1 MAAGIGILDSLA
13 AVIGRSAL
21 RKSLDGYCRL
31 VTTEGDNVL
40 VADDGSLVTLFRLE
54 GFRSMPGEN
63 EISKAVSDLRL
74 AFSSQLG
81 TPGYSLQFWFSHTP
95 ELGAADINR
104 ALAVTESVAADTG
117 LDIQD
122 LIDERR
128 RLLPERLTGER
139 CFMALWSRPTLMTR
153 QEAKTSSEKMRK
165 ELQGAPQMRNAQWP
179 ALATDA
185 LVTRHRSFCEAM
197 VREADIVGIEIEPL
211 EVHDA
216 LAQIK
221 GVLNPEYLIT
231 GERWKAILPGDYAR
245 ARMPA
250 TVQELKKSDVSNH
263 LWPLLAR
270 QLLNEHGEIVDQTTV
285 QLGDTIFSGFDITLG
300 PEVVVQFNDLIR
312 RILDSDQ
319 RISWRMSMLIDSGG
333 FQGQV
338 FKETYTNM
346 MTWTARIPNG
356 RIKRAFDKLRQDD
369 GAVDTVVRWRCSFSA
384 WAPKSQLETLQRH
397 VATLRRTVERW
408 GNCQTDALVGDPMQC
423 VMSSTLGLNAQSTA
437 PAAAASLADAFALAP
452 IARPASPWQQGAVM
466 FRTKDG
472 KLWPYQPGSSKQLG
486 WVDLIVGT
494 PGSGKSVLM
503 NSVNLGVAL
512 SRQSGRSRS
521 NEGLLPRIS
530 IIDIGPSSSGLISL
544 IRDSLPVHR
553 RHEAVFHRLMMS
565 EQYSVNPLD
574 LQLCMRTPFEYERAY
589 LVNLL
594 CLICTP
600 DGQDSTY
607 DGISA
612 LAGATIDEA
621 YKYFSDS
628 RNPKRYSASDSF
640 EVDAAL
646 NELGFEV
653 DSATTW
659 FEITDYLFSKGR
671 YHEAALAQR
680 YAVPTIADLVN
691 ISNSEIVRE
700 PFRDMKAPTGEDVLK
715 AFQRM
720 VTAACRDYPI
730 LARPTRFDVSN
741 ARIIAFDLAGV
752 TSKTGPHAKRQTAIM
767 YMVALQTLTSDF
779 WLDADEVKDRD
790 LKEEVRTYHLQRI
803 ENNRQ
808 MGKRLCV
815 DEYHLTG
822 GLEGFREQMVNFGR
836 LGRKAGVQI
845 TLASQLMEDFDMSI
859 QKLSNNFWFC
869 NVPTEES
876 IREIAAT
883 YNLTPSVMD
892 EMRGLRGPI
901 QGKGAPLLTML
912 KLKSGTYVQHVFNQ
926 LGPIEIWALSTTA
939 EDTALRAMLYEG
951 LGSKAAR
958 RLLARR
964 FPSGSAK
971 DTIERRLAD
980 FEDRGVAI
988 DDKVRGNAIR
998 QLADEL
1004 LKDAS

>member
-1 MAAGIGILDSLA
+1 MLGGIGLLDSLA

-31 VTTEGDNVL
+31 VTSEGENTL
-40 VADDGSLVTLFRLE
+40 VADDGSLVTMFRLE
-54 GFRSMPGEN
+54 GFRSMPGEK
-63 EISKAVSDLRL
+63 EISKAVTDLRL

-81 TPGYSLQFWFSHTP
+81 APGYTLQFWFGHTP
-95 ELGAADINR
+95 DLGAADINR
-104 ALAVTESVAADTG
+104 ALAVTEGVAADTG
-117 LDIQD
+117 LDIHD

-128 RLLPERLTGER
+128 QLLPQRLTGER
-139 CFMALWSRPTLMTR
+139 CFTALWSRPTLLTR
-153 QEAKTSSEKMRK
+153 QEIKTSSEKARRDAR
-165 ELQGAPQMRNAQWP
+165 GAPPMRHAQWP
-179 ALATDA
+179 SLAIDA
-185 LVTRHRSFCEAM
+185 LMTRHRSFSEAL
-197 VREADIVGIEIEPL
+197 VRESNIVGIEIEPL
-211 EVHDA
+211 KVHEA
-216 LAQIK
+216 LAEIK
-221 GVLNPEYLIT
+221 GVLNPEYLIA
-231 GERWKAILPGDYAR
+231 GERWKAILPGDFAR
-245 ARMPA
+245 ARMPKTA
-250 TVQELKKSDVSNH
+250 RELKKTDVSNM

-270 QLLNEHGEIVDQTTV
+270 QLISEHGEVIDQTTV
-285 QLGDTIFSGFDITLG
+285 QLGETAFSGFDISLG
-300 PEVVVQFNDLIR
+300 PEVVVQFNELIR
-312 RILDSDQ
+312 RVLDSNQ
-319 RISWRMSMLIDSGG
+319 RISWRVSMLIDSGG
-333 FQGQV
+333 FQGQA

-346 MTWTARIPNG
+346 MTWTAPIHNSRI
-356 RIKRAFDKLRQDD
+356 RAAFEKLRRDD
-369 GAVDTVVRWRCSFSA
+369 GAADTVVRWRCSFAA
-384 WAPKSQLETLQRH
+384 WAPKTQMELLQRH

-408 GNCQTDALVGDPMQC
+408 GNCQTDALVGDPVQC
-423 VMSSTLGLNAQSTA
+423 VMSSTLALNAQSTA

-452 IARPASPWQQGAVM
+452 IARPASPWQLGSVM

-503 NSVNLGVAL
+503 NSINLGVAL

-544 IRDSLPVHR
+544 IRDALPVHR
-553 RHEAVFHRLMMS
+553 RHEAVFHRLKMS
-565 EQYSVNPLD
+565 EQYSVNPFD

-589 LVNLL
+589 LVNLC

-600 DGQDSTY
+600 DGEEATY

-621 YKYFSDS
+621 YKFFSDS
-628 RNPKRYSASDSF
+628 RSPKRYARSDSF

-646 NELGFEV
+646 DELGF
-653 DSATTW
+653 DIDTATTW
-659 FEITDYLFSKGR
+659 YEITDFLFSKGK

-680 YAVPTIADLVN
+680 YAVPTLPDLVN

-700 PFRDMKAPTGEDVLK
+700 PFRDMKVPTGEDVLK

-720 VTAACRDYPI
+720 LTAACRDYPI

-752 TSKTGPHAKRQTAIM
+752 TAKSGPQAKRQTAIM
-767 YMVALQTLTSDF
+767 YMLARHALTSDF
-779 WLDADEVKDRD
+779 WMDADEVRALD
-790 LKEEVRTYHLQRI
+790 LTDDVRAYHLQRI

-808 MGKRLCV
+808 MPKRLCF

-822 GLEGFREQMVNFGR
+822 GLGIRDQVIQDVR
-836 LGRKAGVQI
+836 VGRKAGVQI
-845 TLASQLMEDFDMSI
+845 SLASQLLEDFDPSV
-859 QKLSNNFWFC
+859 QKLANSFWFC
-869 NVPTEES
+869 NVPTEDS
-876 IREIAAT
+876 IRQIAST
-883 YNLTPSVMD
+883 YNLTPSIMD
-892 EMRGLRGPI
+892 VMRGLRGPI
-901 QGKGAPLLTML
+901 EGEGAPLLAML
-912 KLKSGTYVQHVFNQ
+912 NLKSGTYVQHVFNQ

-939 EDTALRAMLYEG
+939 EDTSLRTMLYEA

-971 DTIERRLAD
+971 ETIERRLAD
-980 FEDRGVAI
+980 MEDRGVAI

-1004 LKDAS
+1004 IKEAS

>member
-1 MAAGIGILDSLA
+1 MMGGIGILDTLA

-31 VTTEGDNVL
+31 VTSEGENML
-40 VADDGSLVTLFRLE
+40 VADDGSLVTVFRLE
-54 GFRSMPGEN
+54 GFRSMPGEK
-63 EISKAVSDLRL
+63 EISKAVTDLRL

-81 TPGYSLQFWFSHTP
+81 TAGYTLQFWFGHTP

-104 ALAVTESVAADTG
+104 ALAVTEGVAADTG
-117 LDIQD
+117 LDIHD

-128 RLLPERLTGER
+128 QLLPKRLTGER
-139 CFMALWSRPTLMTR
+139 CFMALWSRPTLLTR
-153 QEAKTSSEKMRK
+153 QELKTSSEKARK
-165 ELQGAPQMRNAQWP
+165 DMQGAPQMRHAQWP
-179 ALATDA
+179 ALAIDA

-197 VREADIVGIEIEPL
+197 VREANIVGIEIEPL
-211 EVHDA
+211 EVHEA
-216 LAQIK
+216 LSQIK
-221 GVLNPEYLIT
+221 GVLNPEYLIA
-231 GERWKAILPGDYAR
+231 GDSWKAILPGDYAR
-245 ARMPA
+245 ARMPKS
-250 TVQELKKSDVSNH
+250 VKELKKSEVSNL
-263 LWPLLAR
+263 LWPLLSR
-270 QLLNEHGEIVDQTTV
+270 QLINEHGEIIDQTTV
-285 QLGDTIFSGFDITLG
+285 QLGETVFSGFDISLG

-312 RILDSDQ
+312 RVLDSNQ

-333 FQGQV
+333 FQGQM
-338 FKETYTNM
+338 FKETYTNI
-346 MTWTARIPNG
+346 MTWTAPIHNS
-356 RIKRAFDKLRQDD
+356 RIKKAFEKLRLDD
-369 GAVDTVVRWRCSFSA
+369 GADDTVVRWRCSFAA
-384 WAPKSQLETLQRH
+384 WAPKTDIETLQRH

-408 GNCQTDALVGDPMQC
+408 GNCQTDALVGDPVQC
-423 VMSSTLGLNAQSTA
+423 VMSSALALNAQSTA

-452 IARPASPWQQGAVM
+452 IARPASPWQQGSVM

-503 NSVNLGVAL
+503 NSINLGVAL

-544 IRDSLPVHR
+544 IRDALPVQR
-553 RHEAVFHRLMMS
+553 RHEAVFHRLKMS

-574 LQLCMRTPFEYERAY
+574 LQLCMRHPFEYERAY

-600 DGQDSTY
+600 DGEEATY

-621 YKYFSDS
+621 YKFFSDS
-628 RNPKRYSASDSF
+628 RSPKRYSKSDSF

-646 NELGFEV
+646 EELGFEI
-653 DSATTW
+653 DTATTW
-659 FEITDYLFSKGR
+659 YEITDYLFSKGR
-671 YHEAALAQR
+671 YHEDALAQR
-680 YAVPTIADLVN
+680 YAVPTLADLVN
-691 ISNSEIVRE
+691 VSNSEIVRE

-720 VTAACRDYPI
+720 LTAACRDYPI

-752 TSKTGPHAKRQTAIM
+752 TAKTGPHAKRQTAIM
-767 YMVALQTLTSDF
+767 YMVSLQTLTTDF
-779 WLDADEVKDRD
+779 WMDADEIRARD
-790 LKEEVRTYHLQRI
+790 LSDEVRAYHLQRI

-822 GLEGFREQMVNFGR
+822 GLDSFRDQMINLGR
-836 LGRKAGVQI
+836 VGRKAGVQI
-845 TLASQLMEDFDMSI
+845 TLASQLLEDFDTSI
-859 QKLSNNFWFC
+859 QKLANSFWFC

-876 IREIAAT
+876 IRQIAST
-883 YNLTPSVMD
+883 YNLTPSIMD
-892 EMRGLRGPI
+892 IMRGLRGPI
-901 QGKGAPLLTML
+901 EGEGAPLLAML
-912 KLKSGTYVQHVFNQ
+912 NLRSGTYVQHVFNQ

-939 EDTALRAMLYEG
+939 EDTSLRTMLYES

-958 RLLARR
+958 RILARR

-980 FEDRGVAI
+980 MEDRGVAI

-1004 LKDAS
+1004 IKEAS

>member
-1 MAAGIGILDSLA
+1 MSARVGILDSLA

-31 VTTEGDNVL
+31 VTTEGENIL
-40 VADDGSLVTLFRLE
+40 VADDASLVTVFRLE
-54 GFRSMPGEN
+54 GFRSMPGEQ
-63 EISKAVSDLRL
+63 EISKAVTDLRL

-81 TPGYSLQFWFSHTP
+81 TPGYSLQFWFGHTP

-128 RLLPERLTGER
+128 QLLPQRLTGER
-139 CFMALWSRPTLMTR
+139 CFMALWSRPTLLTR
-153 QEAKTSSEKMRK
+153 QEAKNCSEKTRK
-165 ELQGAPQMRNAQWP
+165 EMQGVPPLRNAQWP
-179 ALATDA
+179 GLASDA

-231 GERWKAILPGDYAR
+231 GDRWKAILPGDYAR
-245 ARMPA
+245 ARMPSS
-250 TVQELKKSDVSNH
+250 VKELKKTEVSNH

-270 QLLNEHGEIVDQTTV
+270 QLLNEHGDILDQTTV
-285 QLGDTIFSGFDITLG
+285 QLGDTVFSGFDITLG

-346 MTWTARIPNG
+346 LTWTARIPNG
-356 RIKRAFDKLRQDD
+356 RIKRAFEKLRHDD
-369 GAVDTVVRWRCSFSA
+369 GADDTVVRWRCSFSA
-384 WAPKSQLETLQRH
+384 WAPKTQLETLQRH

-486 WVDLIVGT
+486 WIDLIVGT

-503 NSVNLGVAL
+503 NSMNLGVAL
-512 SRQSGRSRS
+512 SRQSGRSKN

-600 DGQDSTY
+600 DGEESTY

-612 LAGATIDEA
+612 LAGSTIDEA

-628 RNPKRYSASDSF
+628 RNPKRYAVSDSY

-646 NELGFEV
+646 EELGFEV
-653 DSATTW
+653 DSETTW
-659 FEITDYLFSKGR
+659 FEITDYLFAKGR
-671 YHEAALAQR
+671 HHEAALAQR
-680 YAVPTIADLVN
+680 YAVPTMADLVN
-691 ISNSEIVRE
+691 VSNSEIVRE

-779 WLDADEVKDRD
+779 WLDADEVKDRNMD
-790 LKEEVRTYHLQRI
+790 DSVRTYHLQRI

-808 MGKRLCV
+808 MPKRFGV

-845 TLASQLMEDFDMSI
+845 SLASQLLEDFDPSI

-876 IREIAAT
+876 IRDIAST

-892 EMRGLRGPI
+892 VMRGLRGPI
-901 QGKGAPLLTML
+901 QGEGAPLLTML
-912 KLKSGTYVQHVFNQ
+912 KLKSGTYIQHVFNQ

-958 RLLARR
+958 RLLAKR

-971 DTIERRLAD
+971 DTIERRLAE
-980 FEDRGVAI
+980 FEDRGVAV
-988 DDKVRGNAIR
+988 DEKVRGNAIR

-1004 LKDAS
+1004 LKEAS